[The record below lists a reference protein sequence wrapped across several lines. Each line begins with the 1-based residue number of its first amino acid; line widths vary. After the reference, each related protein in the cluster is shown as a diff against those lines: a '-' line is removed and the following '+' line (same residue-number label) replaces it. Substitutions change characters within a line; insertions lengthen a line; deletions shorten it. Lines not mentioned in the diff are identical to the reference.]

1 MSQDSSTLGSHAI
14 VIGGSMA
21 GLMTARVLADFFEK
35 VTLVERDHFPTEA
48 PAPRRGV
55 PQCTQLHILLTRG
68 RQIMEE
74 LFPGLETDL
83 LEAGAAVLDMGGD
96 VEWLNPFGWGLR
108 FPSGFMA
115 FSFSRYIL
123 DWLVYRRLQE
133 INNIQVI
140 ENAYVKGLLTDE
152 VQSNITGIIIRRRDS
167 DNSQQVLHEKIF
179 ADFVVDASGYSSCV
193 SQWLQAIGYNAPEEV
208 AITTSM
214 GYASRL
220 YKIPDNFNA
229 DWKGIY
235 IQAAPPERTSMGV
248 LYPIEG
254 NQWIVGICAV
264 APNQPTTDEAEF
276 LEALKKLPS
285 PLIYN
290 AVKQAKPSTPIGIYR
305 PPGNRWR
312 HFEQLDRQPG
322 RFIVLGDAVCSFT
335 PIYGQGITVAAL
347 GVERLQQCLQDS
359 KKEDLGHLPVLFQK
373 ELAKVISPAWIAA
386 TSQDAKYPRVKGAV
400 KSLSLLEKAI
410 GWYMDQ
416 LIRLTMTDSQIS
428 LALFNVFHMLQ
439 PSSTLFHPS
448 VVFQVLK
455 QQMTDSSPK
464 EAA

>member
-1 MSQDSSTLGSHAI
+1 MFQDSSTLGSHAI
-14 VIGGSMA
+14 VIGGSLT
-21 GLMTARVLADFFEK
+21 GLMTAKVLTDFFEK

-48 PAPRRGV
+48 PASRKGV
-55 PQCTQLHILLTRG
+55 PQDKHLHILLTRG
-68 RQIMEE
+68 RQIMEGI
-74 LFPGLETDL
+74 FPGLEADL
-83 LEAGAAVLDMGGD
+83 LDAGAAVLDMSDD
-96 VEWLNPFGWGLR
+96 VEWLNPYGWGLR
-108 FPSGFMA
+108 FPSGFTA

-123 DWLVYRRLQE
+123 DWLVYRRLQK
-133 INNIQVI
+133 IRNVQII

-152 VQSNITGIIIRRRDS
+152 EQSNVTGIIIRRRDS
-167 DNSQQVLHEKIF
+167 GNSQQTFFEKIS

-248 LYPIEG
+248 LYPVEG

-264 APNQPTTDEAEF
+264 APNQPTTDETEF
-276 LEALKKLPS
+276 LEALRKLPS

-312 HFEQLDRQPG
+312 HFEHLDRQPG

-347 GVERLQQCLQDS
+347 GIERLQDRLQNS

-386 TSQDAKYPRVKGAV
+386 TSQDARYPSVKGAV
-400 KSLSLLEKAI
+400 KPLSPLEKAI

-416 LIRLTMTDSQIS
+416 LIRLTMTDSKIS
-428 LALFNVFHMLQ
+428 LALFKVFHMLQ
-439 PSSTLFHPS
+439 PTSTLFHPS

-455 QQMTDSSPK
+455 QQMTDSFPK
-464 EAA
+464 ETA